1 VQRCALA
8 RSCAIFN
15 FFIRLKN
22 GLKEGCEGYSCRGSG
37 FNLKKKLNR
46 RNAARDGIRKRKICV
61 FTMPHVQQL
70 TAAKSIHRAFLEK
83 RLRYAILAA
92 RCQSGKTGAFQELIR
107 RMLATGD
114 IQRAYILCGSNETE
128 LYAQAKKDT
137 EEANP
142 AAYEAG
148 EIKVIFRQDFVK
160 SKMELTNCLIV
171 VDESHLDQTQKQE
184 LHVFLSQHGL
194 SMDGNPKTL
203 EKENAFILSV
213 SATPYSELAAI
224 AHKETP
230 FEKHV
235 ENLEPGDGYFGL
247 AEYKYNNL
255 MRPTFNIAE
264 NFTQFTDL
272 FGPPESPKWALVR
285 LMSSAAGNRQEAAIN
300 AAAYAHGIKV
310 RYFDTSS
317 KKQVTI
323 DRLNYPPKKH
333 TVVIIRGR
341 LRAGKVVP
349 KQHIAFVWE
358 GAHQSKTDS
367 LVQGLPGRMCGY
379 EFGETKPLIF
389 IPPSSLKNFKNK
401 VVKASEI
408 ERAIMEYPYMLPTK
422 ATNIKKPRVAN
433 IPTNGKTQCVP
444 LRLVP
449 DYDDDEYSPFADNDI
464 GEAKKHFCRDLLLK
478 NIEQIRSS
486 PNYSEEQKGEIIS
499 NAQTATPH
507 IRHFDP
513 SGEEGLRLK
522 GVIEAYHNKT
532 ATSDNIYDGAE
543 MTFIFMRASRVMMPG
558 ANPKHIYV
566 IFHTQSSSGVNPGI
580 ESVHLNSRIG
590 TTNRNSNFSYQDEQ
604 TDKPLVAGGIVGI
617 NATNLENPA
626 ALEEGLRIYLKLWKT
641 SPLTVSRCIQSAR
654 TRFRISKAAFHWK
667 SKNDSDLVEV
677 LNHLNIEFDIKMKP
691 TYTQGRSME
700 GFFNL
705 EKITW

>member
-1 VQRCALA
+1 
-8 RSCAIFN
+8 
-15 FFIRLKN
+15 
-22 GLKEGCEGYSCRGSG
+22 
-37 FNLKKKLNR
+37 
-46 RNAARDGIRKRKICV
+46 
-61 FTMPHVQQL
+61 MPSPQQV
-70 TAAKSIHRAFLEK
+70 TAAKNIRCAFLEK

-107 RMLATGD
+107 LMLAAGD

-128 LYAQAKKDT
+128 LYAQAKKDA

-142 AAYEAG
+142 AAYENG

-160 SKMELTNCLIV
+160 SKMEVTNCLIV

-184 LHVFLSQHGL
+184 LYVFLAQHSL

-235 ENLEPGDGYFGL
+235 ENLEPGENYFGL
-247 AEYKYNNL
+247 AEYKYNGL
-255 MRPTFNIAE
+255 MHPTFDIAG
-264 NFTQFTDL
+264 NFSQFAEP
-272 FGPPESPKWALVR
+272 FGPPESPKWGLVR
-285 LMSSAAGNRQEAAIN
+285 LMSSAAGMRQEAAIR
-300 AAAYAHGIKV
+300 AAAYSHGIRV

-317 KKQVTI
+317 KKQVTVN
-323 DRLNYPPKKH
+323 RLNNPPEKH
-333 TVVIIRGR
+333 TVVIVRGR

-349 KQHIAFVWE
+349 KEHIAFVWE
-358 GAHQSKTDS
+358 GAHQSKTDA

-379 EFGETKPLIF
+379 KFGETKPLIF
-389 IPPSSLKNFKNK
+389 IPASSLKDFKNK

-422 ATNIKKPRVAN
+422 GTNIKKPRVAN
-433 IPTNGKTQCVP
+433 IPSNGKTQCVP

-449 DYDDDEYSPFADNDI
+449 HYDDDEYSPFANEEI
-464 GEAKKHFCRDLLLK
+464 NPLKREYCHELLLK
-478 NIEQIRSS
+478 NIEQVRSS
-486 PNYSEEQKGEIIS
+486 PHYSEAQKEEIIS
-499 NAQTATPH
+499 NAHSATPH
-507 IRHFDP
+507 IRYFDP

-522 GVIEAYHNKT
+522 GVIEAYQNKT
-532 ATSDNIYDGAE
+532 ATCDNIYDGAE
-543 MTFIFMRASRVMMPG
+543 MTFIFMRKSRVMMSG

-566 IFHTQSSSGVNPGI
+566 IFHTEASSDVSPGI

-590 TTNRNSNFSYQDEQ
+590 KTNGKSIFSLQDEQ
-604 TDKPLVAGGIVGI
+604 TDKPIVAGGIVGFDESK
-617 NATNLENPA
+617 LENPV
-626 ALEEGLRIYLKLWKT
+626 ALEEGLRDYLKLWKT
-641 SPLTVSRCIQSAR
+641 SSLTVARCIQSAR
-654 TRFRISKAAFHWK
+654 TRFRLSKAAFHWK
-667 SKNDSDLVEV
+667 SKNESSLVEV
-677 LNHLNIEFDIKMKP
+677 LNHLNLEFGIKMKP
-691 TYTQGRSME
+691 TYTQGRSAE

-705 EKITW
+705 ETITW